1 MNGSIEP
8 VAAIGYIEPVAD
20 VPDADLALF
29 LDGDVSNL
37 DPGNIIDFTYFEN
50 AYSYA
55 DFLDD
60 MVLRDQLLRDKER
73 LERALASMGGDP
85 KLLSHGA
92 SAINK

>member
-1 MNGSIEP
+1 MSESIEP

-29 LDGDVSNL
+29 LDGDVRNF
-37 DPGNIIDFTYFEN
+37 DPENVIDIHFFQN

-60 MVLRDQLLRDKER
+60 MVLRDELLRDRER
-73 LERALASMGGDP
+73 LRALVASYGVEKRP
-85 KLLSHGA
+85 
-92 SAINK
+92 

>member
-1 MNGSIEP
+1 MSEAIQP

-20 VPDADLALF
+20 VPDADLAIF
-29 LDGDVSNL
+29 LDGDVTNL
-37 DPGNIIDFTYFEN
+37 DPSNVIDIHFFQN

-60 MVLRDQLLRDKER
+60 MVLRDELLRDKER

-85 KLLSHGA
+85 KLQPRGSEHGA
-92 SAINK
+92 

>member
-1 MNGSIEP
+1 MNEPFQP

-29 LDGDVSNL
+29 LDGDVTNL
-37 DPGNIIDFTYFEN
+37 DPSNVIDIHFFQN

-60 MVLRDQLLRDKER
+60 MVLRDELLRDKER
-73 LERALASMGGDP
+73 LERVIASMGGDP
-85 KLLSHGA
+85 KLRTHGA
-92 SAINK
+92 SAIGE

>member
-1 MNGSIEP
+1 MDELNQP
-8 VAAIGYIEPVAD
+8 LAVIGRIEPVAD

-29 LDGDVSNL
+29 LDGDVTNL
-37 DPGNIIDFTYFEN
+37 DPENIIDIHFFLN

-60 MVLRDQLLRDKER
+60 MVLRDELLRDKER

-85 KLLSHGA
+85 KLQTRGSEHGA
-92 SAINK
+92 

>member
-1 MNGSIEP
+1 MSEPIEP

-20 VPDADLALF
+20 VPDADLAIF
-29 LDGDVSNL
+29 LDGDVTNL
-37 DPGNIIDFTYFEN
+37 DPSNVIDIRFFQN

-73 LERALASMGGDP
+73 LERALALMGGDP
-85 KLLSHGA
+85 KL
-92 SAINK
+92 

>member
-1 MNGSIEP
+1 MSESIEP

-20 VPDADLALF
+20 VPDADLAIF
-29 LDGDVSNL
+29 LDGDVTNL
-37 DPGNIIDFTYFEN
+37 DPSNVIDIHFFQN

-60 MVLRDQLLRDKER
+60 MVLRDELLRDKER

-85 KLLSHGA
+85 KLQPRGSEHGA
-92 SAINK
+92 

>member
-1 MNGSIEP
+1 MSEPIEP

-29 LDGDVSNL
+29 IDGDTSNH
-37 DPGNIIDFTYFEN
+37 DPENIIDIHFFQN

-60 MVLRDQLLRDKER
+60 MVLRDELLRDKER
-73 LERALASMGGDP
+73 LERALALMGGDP
-85 KLLSHGA
+85 KLQTRGSEHGA
-92 SAINK
+92 

>member
-1 MNGSIEP
+1 MSEPIEP

-29 LDGDVSNL
+29 LDGDVRNF
-37 DPGNIIDFTYFEN
+37 DPENVIDFNHFQN

-60 MVLRDQLLRDKER
+60 MVLRDELLRDRER
-73 LERALASMGGDP
+73 LRALLASCGVEKRP
-85 KLLSHGA
+85 
-92 SAINK
+92 